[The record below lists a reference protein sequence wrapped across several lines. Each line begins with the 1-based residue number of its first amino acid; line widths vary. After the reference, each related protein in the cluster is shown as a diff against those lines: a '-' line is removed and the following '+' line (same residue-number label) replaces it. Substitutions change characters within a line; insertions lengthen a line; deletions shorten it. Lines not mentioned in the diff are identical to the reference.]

1 MLAVLINSCGFKKI
15 NEPNNKSYSV
25 QKIIINGDNRISHLL
40 KNEIMLTS
48 SEGSK
53 NKIEIFLEVNKNK
66 KTKDKDISG
75 KINKYTL
82 ELIANIK
89 ISEVNSSKVI
99 NRNFKRTVDFDVMG
113 NHSDTINIER
123 KTLVQITEL
132 ISEDIVNFLKL
143 NYRNK

>member
-1 MLAVLINSCGFKKI
+1 
-15 NEPNNKSYSV
+15 
-25 QKIIINGDNRISHLL
+25 
-40 KNEIMLTS
+40 MLTS